1 MLIVLFILIAG
12 LWAAFLLPSFF
23 DHRNQT
29 PKSTTKDFARTK
41 QLLATVSAS
50 DPTSDAYVRKH
61 AQVRRTRV
69 LIGLGIAAVVTLAV
83 ATWTGS
89 VPWLYAAIAVD
100 VTIAVYVTVLL
111 HLKQQRFA
119 PRAQVVPIGQPTQQS
134 TQQPQV
140 VPQAQIV
147 AAQAPQ
153 AVQAYPTVVEDPQ
166 EEYAESKTVRVIAG

>member
-29 PKSTTKDFARTK
+29 PKSTTRDFARTK
-41 QLLATVSAS
+41 QLLASVSAS

-69 LIGLGIAAVVTLAV
+69 LIGLGITAFVTLAV

-89 VPWLYAAIAVD
+89 VAWLYAAIAID
-100 VTIAVYVTVLL
+100 VAIAVYVTVLL
-111 HLKQQRFA
+111 HLKHQQYA
-119 PRAQVVPIGQPTQQS
+119 PRAQVVSIVQPA
-134 TQQPQV
+134 PQL
-140 VPQAQIV
+140 QAQPLV
-147 AAQAPQ
+147 LA
-153 AVQAYPTVVEDPQ
+153 DPQ
-166 EEYAESKTVRVIAG
+166 DEFAESKTVRVIAG

>member
-41 QLLATVSAS
+41 QLLAAVSAS
-50 DPTSDAYVRKH
+50 DPTSEAYVRKH

-69 LIGLGIAAVVTLAV
+69 LIGLGITAFATLAV

-89 VPWLYAAIAVD
+89 VAWLYAAIAVD
-100 VTIAVYVTVLL
+100 VSIAVYVTVLL
-111 HLKQQRFA
+111 QLKQQRFA
-119 PRAQVVPIGQPTQQS
+119 PRAQVVSIVQAVPQVQQS
-134 TQQPQV
+134 EPQV
-140 VPQAQIV
+140 VDQPQD
-147 AAQAPQ
+147 
-153 AVQAYPTVVEDPQ
+153 EF
-166 EEYAESKTVRVIAG
+166 AESKTVRVIAG

>member
-50 DPTSDAYVRKH
+50 DPTSEAYVRKH

-69 LIGLGIAAVVTLAV
+69 LIGLGVTAFVTLAV

-89 VPWLYAAIAVD
+89 VAWLYAAIAID
-100 VTIAVYVTVLL
+100 VAIAVYVGVLL
-111 HLKQQRFA
+111 HLKQQQHV
-119 PRAQVVPIGQPTQQS
+119 PRAQVVSIVQPA
-134 TQQPQV
+134 PQL
-140 VPQAQIV
+140 QAQ
-147 AAQAPQ
+147 PL
-153 AVQAYPTVVEDPQ
+153 VVEEPQ
-166 EEYAESKTVRVIAG
+166 NEFAESKTVRVIAG